1 MYLKISEG
9 EKLMY
14 DVIIIGA
21 GPAGMTAALY
31 ASRSNLSVLMI
42 ERGAPGG
49 QMNNTAEVENYPG
62 FDSIMGPD
70 LAYKMYENVEKF
82 GTENAYGIVKDIKDQ
97 GAYKEVICDDK
108 TYRTKTVIIATGC
121 EHRKLGVK
129 GEEEFAGRGVS
140 YCAVCDGAFFRNK
153 KLLVIGGG
161 DSAVEEAI
169 YLTQFA
175 SEVVIVHRRDE
186 LRAQKIIQDRA
197 FANEKISFEWNTVLE
212 EIVGNDMVVTGGQLR
227 NVLTDEVKE
236 IPADGVF
243 IYVGLDPLTEP
254 FIEAGLTNAEGWI
267 ETDQEMKTSMPG
279 VFAIGDVRE
288 KTLRQI
294 TTAVGEGGIA
304 GQQVYKYIE
313 DMTEVEEVK

>member
-1 MYLKISEG
+1 
-9 EKLMY
+9 MY

-62 FDSIMGPD
+62 FDSIMGPE
-70 LAYKMYENVEKF
+70 LSQKMFENVEKF
-82 GTENAYGIVKDIKDQ
+82 GTENAYGIVQEIKDH
-97 GAYKEVICDDK
+97 GDYKEVLTEDK
-108 TYRTKTVIIATGC
+108 SYQAKTIIVATGC
-121 EHRKLGVK
+121 VHRKLGVA
-129 GEEEFAGRGVS
+129 GEEQFAGRGVS

-153 KLLVIGGG
+153 RLLVVGGG

-169 YLTQFA
+169 YLTRFA

-197 FANEKISFEWNTVLE
+197 FANEKISFIWDSVVE
-212 EIVGNDMVVTGGQLR
+212 EIVGNDMVVTGAKIR
-227 NVLTDEVKE
+227 NVKTDEVHE
-236 IPADGVF
+236 EPANGLF
-243 IYVGLDPLTEP
+243 IYVGLEPLTEP
-254 FIEAGLTNAEGWI
+254 FKNSGITNEAGWI
-267 ETDQEMKTSMPG
+267 ETDHEMRTSIPG
-279 VFAIGDVRE
+279 VYAIGDARE
-288 KTLRQI
+288 KGLRQI

-313 DMTEVEEVK
+313 DNK

>member
-1 MYLKISEG
+1 
-9 EKLMY
+9 MY

-62 FDSIMGPD
+62 FDSIMGPE
-70 LAYKMYENVEKF
+70 LAQKMYENVEKF
-82 GTENAYGIVKDIKDQ
+82 GTENAYGIVQDIKDH
-97 GAYKEVICDDK
+97 GDYKEVITEDQS
-108 TYRTKTVIIATGC
+108 YQAKTVIIATGC
-121 EHRKLGVK
+121 VHRKLGVA
-129 GEEEFAGRGVS
+129 GEESFAGRGVS

-153 KLLVIGGG
+153 RLLVVGGG

-169 YLTQFA
+169 YLTRFA

-197 FANEKISFEWNTVLE
+197 FANEKISFIWDSVIE
-212 EIVGNDMVVTGGQLR
+212 EIVGNEMVVTGAKIR
-227 NVLTDEVKE
+227 NVKTETVHE
-236 IPADGVF
+236 EPADGVF
-243 IYVGLDPLTEP
+243 IYVGLEPLTEP
-254 FIEAGLTNAEGWI
+254 FKNSGITNGAGWI
-267 ETDQEMKTSMPG
+267 ETDHEMKTSIPG
-279 VFAIGDVRE
+279 VFAIGDARE
-288 KTLRQI
+288 KDLRQI

-313 DMTEVEEVK
+313 SNK

>member
-1 MYLKISEG
+1 
-9 EKLMY
+9 MY

-62 FDSIMGPD
+62 FDSIMGPE
-70 LAYKMYENVEKF
+70 LAQKMYENVEKF
-82 GTENAYGIVKDIKDQ
+82 GTENAYGIVQDIKDH
-97 GAYKEVICDDK
+97 GDYKEVITEDQS
-108 TYRTKTVIIATGC
+108 YQAKTVIIATGC
-121 EHRKLGVK
+121 VHRKLGVA
-129 GEEEFAGRGVS
+129 GEESFAGRGVS

-153 KLLVIGGG
+153 RLLVVGGG

-169 YLTQFA
+169 YLTRFA

-197 FANEKISFEWNTVLE
+197 FANEKISFIWDSVVE
-212 EIVGNDMVVTGGQLR
+212 EIVGNDMVVTGAKIR
-227 NVLTDEVKE
+227 NVKTNEVHE
-236 IPADGVF
+236 EPADGLF
-243 IYVGLDPLTEP
+243 IYVGLEPLTEP
-254 FIEAGLTNAEGWI
+254 FKNSGITNEAGWI
-267 ETDQEMKTSMPG
+267 ETDHEMKTSIPG
-279 VFAIGDVRE
+279 VFAIGDARE
-288 KTLRQI
+288 KELRQI

-313 DMTEVEEVK
+313 ANK

>member
-1 MYLKISEG
+1 
-9 EKLMY
+9 MY

-62 FDSIMGPD
+62 FDSIMGPE

-82 GTENAYGIVKDIKDQ
+82 GTENAYGIVMVIEDH
-97 GAYKEVICDDK
+97 GSYKEVICDDK
-108 TYRTKTVIIATGC
+108 SYEAKAVIIATGC

-140 YCAVCDGAFFRNK
+140 YCAVCDGAFFKNK
-153 KLLVIGGG
+153 RLVVVGGG

-197 FANEKISFEWNTVLE
+197 FANEKISFVWDTVVE
-212 EIVGNDMVVTGGQLR
+212 EIVGNEMVVTGVKAR
-227 NVLTDEVKE
+227 NVKTDEVSE
-236 IPADGVF
+236 IEANGVF

-254 FIEAGLTNAEGWI
+254 FKKAGITNEAGWI
-267 ETDQEMKTSMPG
+267 ETDQEMRTKIPG
-279 VFAIGDVRE
+279 VYAIGDVRE

-304 GQQVYKYIE
+304 GQQVFNYIE
-313 DMTEVEEVK
+313 ELK

>member
-1 MYLKISEG
+1 
-9 EKLMY
+9 MY

-62 FDSIMGPD
+62 FDSIMGPE

-82 GTENAYGIVKDIKDQ
+82 GTENAYGIVMSIEDH
-97 GAYKEVICDDK
+97 GSYKEVICDDK
-108 TYRTKTVIIATGC
+108 SYEAKAVIIATGC

-140 YCAVCDGAFFRNK
+140 YCAVCDGAFFKNK
-153 KLLVIGGG
+153 RIVVVGGG

-197 FANEKISFEWNTVLE
+197 FANEKISFVWDTVVE
-212 EIVGNDMVVTGGQLR
+212 EIVGNEMVVTGVKAR
-227 NVLTDEVKE
+227 NVKTDEVSE
-236 IPADGVF
+236 IEANGVF

-254 FIEAGLTNAEGWI
+254 FKKAGITNEAGWI
-267 ETDQEMKTSMPG
+267 ETDQEMRTKIPG
-279 VFAIGDVRE
+279 VYAIGDVRE

-304 GQQVYKYIE
+304 GQQVFNYIE
-313 DMTEVEEVK
+313 ELK